1 MIPTPIAGICGIMPL
16 QFAGAF
22 PRRRPNSVGHGS
34 LCQTRSLHHP
44 LRPLGL
50 RLYIK
55 STDLGRLLPW
65 TAQSG
70 QSVLAYNL
78 NNVCNAGA
86 SPVPSPAGSAPR
98 FSGERTNNQLQDQY
112 STTYCVCQHL
122 IFIILYS
129 RFAGAQCRGYS
140 LGCSVIYCST
150 PR

>member
-55 STDLGRLLPW
+55 VPIWADCSLEQR
-65 TAQSG
+65 
-70 QSVLAYNL
+70 
-78 NNVCNAGA
+78 
-86 SPVPSPAGSAPR
+86 SPVNR
-98 FSGERTNNQLQDQY
+98 YLRTTL
-112 STTYCVCQHL
+112 TTYAMRVPPRSQALRARLRVSAENAQTINYKINIAQH
-122 IFIILYS
+122 IVFVNI
-129 RFAGAQCRGYS
+129 
-140 LGCSVIYCST
+140 
-150 PR
+150 